1 MTARRAHPPTVPGG
15 SPADTRERRM
25 TRMLWPVASGCGHAI
40 GRAAVALLV
49 CWPLQPTG
57 PTFATD
63 TFKRLTAAEIRA
75 RIIGNVVTDESHWS
89 DRFEPGGI
97 FIGIELGKVERGTWR
112 LAGDQLCV
120 KRQAGKPVTECFE
133 IWLDQD
139 EVEYR
144 RDGVTVGAG
153 VLRKD

>member
-1 MTARRAHPPTVPGG
+1 
-15 SPADTRERRM
+15 M
-25 TRMLWPVASGCGHAI
+25 TRMLWPAGSGCGQAI
-40 GRAAVALLV
+40 GPAVVALLV
-49 CWPLQPTG
+49 CCALQATRPTL
-57 PTFATD
+57 AAD

-89 DRFEPGGI
+89 DRFEPGGT

-112 LAGDQLCV
+112 LAGDQLCL
-120 KRQAGKPVTECFE
+120 KRQAEKPVTECFE
-133 IWLDQD
+133 VWLDDD

-144 RDGVTVGAG
+144 RDGVTVGSG